1 MRKLYAMYTVN
12 NFMDMIYRPFAQTFE
27 MEHPDVKVYNIM
39 DDSLLDD
46 TRTYGKMTST
56 IASRMLNYAKA
67 AEQSGAEGIIVTCTS
82 VNAAT
87 KMIRPFLN
95 IPIINI
101 EEPVAEMA
109 IEKGN
114 KIGILAT
121 LSTSP
126 DAIGRVIREKAVEQ
140 GKKIEIVNCIVDG
153 AFDVYCAGDFEKHD
167 QMVRE
172 ALYKLSEEV
181 DVIVFAQISMSKVQF
196 DPVQVPVFR
205 IGPSGFERIYSLM
218 NEASSA
224 KKKGE
229 IR

>member
-12 NFMDMIYRPFAQTFE
+12 NFMDMIYRPFAQSFE
-27 MEHPDVKVYNIM
+27 AEHPDVKVYNIM
-39 DDSLLDD
+39 DDSLLED
-46 TRTYGKMTST
+46 TRTYGGMTPA

-87 KMIRPFLN
+87 KMIRPLLN

-109 IEKGN
+109 VEKGK

-121 LSTSP
+121 LPTSP
-126 DAIGRVIREKAVEQ
+126 DAIGRVIREKAAEL
-140 GKKIEIVNCIVDG
+140 GKEIEIINRVVDG
-153 AFDVYCAGDFEKHD
+153 AFDVYCEGDFEKHD
-167 QMVRE
+167 QMVRD
-172 ALYKLSEEV
+172 ALYKLAEEV
-181 DVIVFAQISMSKVQF
+181 DVIAFAQISMSKVQF
-196 DPVQVPVFR
+196 DPVKVPVCM

-229 IR
+229 TK